1 MRRVTMTMLIA
12 AGFVLLA
19 TAALP
24 TIRANAQP
32 APAVTDNNLDQMIA
46 DAKTASDH
54 DAIAAYYE
62 QEAAA
67 TEKKADLHRRTAS
80 TYRTLK
86 IAKPVY
92 MAEMCDGIATMWDK
106 IATDEETLAKAHH
119 EMAEKA
125 AGTGQ

>member
-1 MRRVTMTMLIA
+1 MRRVTMTMWSA

-19 TAALP
+19 TAALHSV
-24 TIRANAQP
+24 RANAQP
-32 APAVTDNNLDQMIA
+32 TPAVTDNNLDQMIA

-92 MAEMCDGIATMWDK
+92 MAEMCDGIATMRDN
-106 IATDEETLAKAHH
+106 IATDQETSPTPHH
-119 EMAEKA
+119 QMP
-125 AGTGQ
+125 Q